1 MGKLDGKVAFITG
14 AARGQGRSH
23 AVMLAAEGADIIAVD
38 ICAEASPVDYPAA
51 TPADLE
57 ETVRLVEGLGRRI
70 VARQADVRSSAAL
83 AAVVA
88 DGVAEL
94 GSVDVVVANAGI
106 VSWSRFWEMPD
117 GMWQDMIDINL
128 TGVFNTLKAA
138 VPSMIEQGRGGAIVI
153 TSSVAGIK
161 SLPAQAHYSASKHG
175 VVGLMK
181 TAAIELAPFDIRVN
195 AVHPWGVD
203 TAMGG
208 MSGTVERLLA
218 ENPSYANSF
227 GQLLNDP
234 PIAQPQDISEAV
246 LYLVGPSGRLVT
258 GISLPVDAGATKV

>member
-38 ICAEASPVDYPAA
+38 ICAEAAPVEYATA

-57 ETVRLVEGLGRRI
+57 ETVRLVEAQDRRI
-70 VARQADVRSSAAL
+70 FARSADVRSSVDL

-94 GSVDVVVANAGI
+94 GSVDIVVANAGI
-106 VSWSRFWEMPD
+106 VSWSRLWEMPD
-117 GMWQDMIDINL
+117 KVWQDMIDINL

-138 VPSMIEQGRGGAIVI
+138 VPTMIEQGLGGAIVI
-153 TSSVAGIK
+153 ISSVAGIK
-161 SLPAQAHYSASKHG
+161 SLPGQAHYSSAKHG

-181 TAAIELAPFDIRVN
+181 SAAIELAPFDIRVN
-195 AVHPWGVD
+195 TVHPWGVATD
-203 TAMGG
+203 MGEITA
-208 MSGTVERLLA
+208 STERLLT
-218 ENPSYANSF
+218 ENPSYSAAF
-227 GQLLNDP
+227 GQLLNNP
-234 PIAQPQDISEAV
+234 PMAQPHDISEAV

-258 GISLPVDAGATKV
+258 GISLPVDAGATRV